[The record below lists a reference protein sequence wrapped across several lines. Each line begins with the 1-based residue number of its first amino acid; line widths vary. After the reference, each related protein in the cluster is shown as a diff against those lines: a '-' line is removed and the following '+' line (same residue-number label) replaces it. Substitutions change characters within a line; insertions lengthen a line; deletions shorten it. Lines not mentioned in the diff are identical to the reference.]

1 MKWLYIHLLLQ
12 HFSCGYF
19 KYSIKCIRSQNYFV
33 IHFFQLILF
42 QRWNT
47 AWSPW
52 KVSIRNSEHIFVIW
66 IDMKNCL
73 TNKLSQYKI
82 NWTLFFKYFR
92 LYKLHHLCMSGS
104 GSPKSRSKLR
114 HRPSKVGGSGSWP
127 NKLKIGILIKFFAY
141 KNLLWIIIYFKNWT

>member
-52 KVSIRNSEHIFVIW
+52 KVSIRNSGHIFVIW

-82 NWTLFFKYFR
+82 NWTLFSNIFVFTNYTIFVWAAPEVR
-92 LYKLHHLCMSGS
+92 SPGANSGTGQARSAAQAPDPINLKLEF
-104 GSPKSRSKLR
+104 
-114 HRPSKVGGSGSWP
+114 W
-127 NKLKIGILIKFFAY
+127 
-141 KNLLWIIIYFKNWT
+141 